1 MTTITTLLA
10 FVVAALAGIVGFFLG
25 RRPTTTLSREAVAL
39 AKKEVAEADAEAERI
54 NADARNTGLCDFLR
68 KLDSGPRR

>member
-39 AKKEVAEADAEAERI
+39 AKKEVAEADAEAEREKA
-54 NADARNTGLCDFLR
+54 NAASTTLGDYWR
-68 KLDSGPRR
+68 KLTGGK